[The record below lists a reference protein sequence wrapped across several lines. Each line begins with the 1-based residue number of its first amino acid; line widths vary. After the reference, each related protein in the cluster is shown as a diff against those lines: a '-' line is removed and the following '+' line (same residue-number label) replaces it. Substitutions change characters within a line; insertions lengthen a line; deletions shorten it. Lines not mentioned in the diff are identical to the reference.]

1 MKNTSPEVSTV
12 WVFVCLFQILK
23 KGRKKRFLSL
33 SFFVFKR
40 EIKFKRERERRQRLY
55 EEESVDGVHVIMQQE
70 VMSWPRRE
78 EEEEAASCWLMVIPC
93 RSFASGAGL
102 LYGKK

>member
-1 MKNTSPEVSTV
+1 
-12 WVFVCLFQILK
+12 
-23 KGRKKRFLSL
+23 
-33 SFFVFKR
+33 
-40 EIKFKRERERRQRLY
+40 
-55 EEESVDGVHVIMQQE
+55 
-70 VMSWPRRE
+70 MSWPRREEEE